1 MGDAEWNRITVRH
14 DAPMSTPIEQWK
26 KWGGKIVDGKLPLKQ
41 WLGGSDHSAV
51 FLTERTSTQARRAVI
66 KLIPAQNLNEE
77 AQLSRW
83 ASAARLSHPH
93 VIRLF
98 EYGRCAIEG
107 TRLLYFVME
116 YAEENLAE
124 ILPVRALSAA
134 EASEML
140 PPVADALA
148 YLHKGGYAH
157 GRIKPSNIMAV
168 ENQLKISADGVGKIG
183 AADATRAS
191 GPYDAPE
198 IGTTGPAPAADIWA
212 LGGTLA
218 AVMTQ
223 NEAAP
228 KSKDGRVVVPD
239 TIPPPLHQIV
249 RDCLQADPKKRCT
262 LNNIVERIQ
271 PPAPAMAERSEA
283 REPKPRAGRRMF
295 APIILVPILA
305 VAIFLIALLG
315 SRFFGH
321 KSAAPESAVPESSA
335 SAEGREVVPQAQP
348 ARETPATQTPAV
360 AARAAAPAVRA
371 TPSGTTSH
379 DSRSSGATSSGATP
393 SDTTSSGTT
402 SRGSVAQ
409 KVMPNVSHGAQST
422 IRGHVKV
429 SVQVA
434 VDAAGNVSQAK
445 LVLAGPSK
453 YFSSRALEAARGWKF
468 TPPQVKGQGA
478 PSEWILRFQFGR
490 TGTQVFPSQTNP

>member
-1 MGDAEWNRITVRH
+1 
-14 DAPMSTPIEQWK
+14 MSTPTEQWK

-41 WLGGSDHSAV
+41 WLGGSEHSAV
-51 FLTERTSTQARRAVI
+51 FLTERTSGLARRAVI
-66 KLIPAQNLNEE
+66 KLISAQNLNEE

-168 ENQLKISADGVGKIG
+168 ENQLKISADGVSRIG
-183 AADATRAS
+183 DRDAMRAPS
-191 GPYDAPE
+191 PYEAPE
-198 IGTTGPAPAADIWA
+198 TGTTGPSPAADIWS

-223 NEAAP
+223 NESSL
-228 KSKDGRVVVPD
+228 KNSQTGRIVVPD
-239 TIPPPLHQIV
+239 TIPPPLHQII
-249 RDCLQADPKKRCT
+249 RDCLQADPQKRCT
-262 LNNIVERIQ
+262 LDDILGRIQ
-271 PPAPAMAERSEA
+271 PAAATTAERSEV
-283 REPKPRAGRRMF
+283 REPKRRTGRRM
-295 APIILVPILA
+295 AVPIIA
-305 VAIFLIALLG
+305 VAIFLVALVG

-321 KSAAPESAVPESSA
+321 KTPAPAESREAAPQSQPAPEIIA
-335 SAEGREVVPQAQP
+335 AQP
-348 ARETPATQTPAV
+348 PPPAATKEV
-360 AARAAAPAVRA
+360 KHAANAA
-371 TPSGTTSH
+371 STSH
-379 DSRSSGATSSGATP
+379 
-393 SDTTSSGTT
+393 
-402 SRGSVAQ
+402 GSVAQ
-409 KVMPNVSHGAQST
+409 KVVPNVSRGAQST
-422 IRGHVKV
+422 VTGHVKV

-445 LVLAGPSK
+445 FVSAGPSK
-453 YFSSRALEAARGWKF
+453 YFASRAMEAARGWKF
-468 TPPQVKGQGA
+468 NPPQVNGQAA
-478 PSEWILRFQFGR
+478 PSDWILRFQFGR
-490 TGTQVFPSQTNP
+490 TSTQVFPSETNP

>member
-1 MGDAEWNRITVRH
+1 
-14 DAPMSTPIEQWK
+14 MSTPTEQWK
-26 KWGGKIVDGKLPLKQ
+26 KWAGKIIDGKLPLKQ
-41 WLGGSDHSAV
+41 WLGGSDHSVV

-66 KLIPAQNLNEE
+66 KLIAAQNLNEE

-140 PPVADALA
+140 PPVTDALA

-183 AADATRAS
+183 EPDATRTSSA
-191 GPYDAPE
+191 YDAPE
-198 IGTTGPAPAADIWA
+198 IGATGPTLATDIWS

-223 NEAAP
+223 SESP
-228 KSKDGRVVVPD
+228 LKSKDGRAVVPE
-239 TIPPPLHQIV
+239 TIPPPLHQII

-262 LNNIVERIQ
+262 LNEILERIQ
-271 PPAPAMAERSEA
+271 PPAAAAAERSGV

-295 APIILVPILA
+295 VPAIA

-321 KSAAPESAVPESSA
+321 KSPATESAVPAES
-335 SAEGREVVPQAQP
+335 REVEHPAQP
-348 ARETPATQTPAV
+348 APETPAAQQPPV
-360 AARAAAPAVRA
+360 AKREAAPAPSAAPSGSTSRNSTSHSA
-371 TPSGTTSH
+371 TPPAVTSP
-379 DSRSSGATSSGATP
+379 GA
-393 SDTTSSGTT
+393 T

-409 KVMPNVSHGAQST
+409 KVMPNVSRGAQST
-422 IRGHVKV
+422 ITGHVRA

-434 VDAAGNVSQAK
+434 VDAAGNVTQAK
-445 LVLAGPSK
+445 FVSAGPSK

-468 TPPQVKGQGA
+468 NPPQVNGQAA
-478 PSEWILRFQFGR
+478 PSEWTLRFQFGR
-490 TGTQVFPSQTNP
+490 TGTQVFPAQTNP